1 MYRQEAPRS
10 LIFVVQAV
18 LESISPE
25 NGAPAGVEKPA
36 PPQAVVPAAVVYL
49 SESPVGQVVVVVL
62 DVDVVVDVDELVLD
76 EDEVELD
83 VDVLVLDEDEVE
95 LDVDELVLD
104 EDEVE
109 LDVDAVVVDDV
120 VVVVTGA
127 DVLVVDDVLV
137 VVTGA
142 DVLVV
147 DDVLVVVTGADVLV
161 VDDVL
166 VVVAPPQSWKQHEHE
181 EETVPPIAAQA
192 AALLALA
199 QLGGPGSMQVTPL
212 LPHAVPWASQ
222 LVSSVSHVFERLEEL
237 LLTHRWKAPLG
248 LSIHC
253 CPEVQQF
260 DCIAPCTEQ
269 R

>member
-1 MYRQEAPRS
+1 MLALPPPMYRQEAPRS
-10 LIFVVQAV
+10 LIFVKPPEQAV
-18 LESISPE
+18 VLSISPE

-83 VDVLVLDEDEVE
+83 VDVLVLD
-95 LDVDELVLD
+95 VDELVLD

-109 LDVDAVVVDDV
+109 LDVD
-120 VVVVTGA
+120 
-127 DVLVVDDVLV
+127 VLVLV
-137 VVTGA
+137 
-142 DVLVV
+142 
-147 DDVLVVVTGADVLV
+147 
-161 VDDVL
+161 

-192 AALLALA
+192 AALLALV

-222 LVSSVSHVFERLEEL
+222 LCSSVSHVFERLEEL

-253 CPEVQQF
+253 PEAQQF
-260 DCIAPCTEQ
+260 DCTAPCTEQ

>member
-1 MYRQEAPRS
+1 LVWVDVAD
-10 LIFVVQAV
+10 VVTA
-18 LESISPE
+18 
-25 NGAPAGVEKPA
+25 AGV
-36 PPQAVVPAAVVYL
+36 
-49 SESPVGQVVVVVL
+49 
-62 DVDVVVDVDELVLD
+62 
-76 EDEVELD
+76 DEVVAVRDD
-83 VDVLVLDEDEVE
+83 VAAADVLVVYH
-95 LDVDELVLD
+95 VL
-104 EDEVE
+104 
-109 LDVDAVVVDDV
+109 VVVA
-120 VVVVTGA
+120 GA

-222 LVSSVSHVFERLEEL
+222 LCSSVSHVFERLEEL

-253 CPEVQQF
+253 P
-260 DCIAPCTEQ
+260 A
-269 R
+269 

>member
-1 MYRQEAPRS
+1 MLALPPPMYRQEAPRS
-10 LIFVVQAV
+10 LIFVKPPEQAV
-18 LESISPE
+18 VLSISPE

-95 LDVDELVLD
+95 LDVD
-104 EDEVE
+104 
-109 LDVDAVVVDDV
+109 
-120 VVVVTGA
+120 
-127 DVLVVDDVLV
+127 
-137 VVTGA
+137 
-142 DVLVV
+142 VLVV

-192 AALLALA
+192 AALLALV

-222 LVSSVSHVFERLEEL
+222 LCSSVSHVFERPEEL

-253 CPEVQQF
+253 PEAQQF
-260 DCIAPCTEQ
+260 DCTAPCTEQ

>member
-10 LIFVVQAV
+10 LIFVKPPEQAV
-18 LESISPE
+18 VLSISPE

-83 VDVLVLDEDEVE
+83 VDVLVLD
-95 LDVDELVLD
+95 VDELVLD

-109 LDVDAVVVDDV
+109 LDVDEVVLDEDEVELDADGVVVDDV
-120 VVVVTGA
+120 V
-127 DVLVVDDVLV
+127 
-137 VVTGA
+137 
-142 DVLVV
+142 
-147 DDVLVVVTGADVLV
+147 VVVTGADVLV

-192 AALLALA
+192 AALLALV

-222 LVSSVSHVFERLEEL
+222 LCSSVWHVFERLEEL

-253 CPEVQQF
+253 PEAQQF
-260 DCIAPCTEQ
+260 DCTAACTEQ

>member
-1 MYRQEAPRS
+1 
-10 LIFVVQAV
+10 
-18 LESISPE
+18 
-25 NGAPAGVEKPA
+25 
-36 PPQAVVPAAVVYL
+36 
-49 SESPVGQVVVVVL
+49 
-62 DVDVVVDVDELVLD
+62 
-76 EDEVELD
+76 
-83 VDVLVLDEDEVE
+83 
-95 LDVDELVLD
+95 
-104 EDEVE
+104 
-109 LDVDAVVVDDV
+109 
-120 VVVVTGA
+120 
-127 DVLVVDDVLV
+127 VLVVDDVLV

-222 LVSSVSHVFERLEEL
+222 LCSSVSHVFERLEEL

-253 CPEVQQF
+253 PEAQHF
-260 DCIAPCTEQ
+260 DCTAPCTEQ

>member
-10 LIFVVQAV
+10 LIFVKPPEQAV
-18 LESISPE
+18 VLSISPE

-83 VDVLVLDEDEVE
+83 VDVLVLD
-95 LDVDELVLD
+95 VDELVLD

-109 LDVDAVVVDDV
+109 LDVDVLVLDDVDDV
-120 VVVVTGA
+120 VTGALVDVDVLVLDVVTGVLVDVDVL
-127 DVLVVDDVLV
+127 DVLV
-137 VVTGA
+137 
-142 DVLVV
+142 
-147 DDVLVVVTGADVLV
+147 
-161 VDDVL
+161 

-192 AALLALA
+192 AALLALV
-199 QLGGPGSMQVTPL
+199 QLGGPGSIQVTPL

-222 LVSSVSHVFERLEEL
+222 LCSSVWHVFERLEEL

-253 CPEVQQF
+253 PEAQQF
-260 DCIAPCTEQ
+260 DCTAPCTEQ

>member
-1 MYRQEAPRS
+1 MLALPPPMYRQEAPRS
-10 LIFVVQAV
+10 LIFVKPPEQAV
-18 LESISPE
+18 VLSISPE

-83 VDVLVLDEDEVE
+83 VDVLVLD
-95 LDVDELVLD
+95 VDELVLD

-109 LDVDAVVVDDV
+109 LDV
-120 VVVVTGA
+120 
-127 DVLVVDDVLV
+127 
-137 VVTGA
+137 

-192 AALLALA
+192 AALLALV

-222 LVSSVSHVFERLEEL
+222 LCSSVSHVFERLEEL

-253 CPEVQQF
+253 PEAQQF
-260 DCIAPCTEQ
+260 DCTAPCTEQ

>member
-10 LIFVVQAV
+10 LIFVKPPEQAV
-18 LESISPE
+18 VLSISPE

-83 VDVLVLDEDEVE
+83 VDVLVLD
-95 LDVDELVLD
+95 VDELVLD

-109 LDVDAVVVDDV
+109 LDVD
-120 VVVVTGA
+120 
-127 DVLVVDDVLV
+127 VLVVDDVLV
-137 VVTGA
+137 VVTVAHVLVEADVVAVVVGA

-192 AALLALA
+192 AALLALV

-222 LVSSVSHVFERLEEL
+222 LCSSVSHVFERPEES

-253 CPEVQQF
+253 PEAQQF
-260 DCIAPCTEQ
+260 DCTAPCTEQ

>member
-10 LIFVVQAV
+10 LIFVAPPEQAV
-18 LESISPE
+18 VLSISPE

-83 VDVLVLDEDEVE
+83 VDVLVLDD
-95 LDVDELVLD
+95 
-104 EDEVE
+104 
-109 LDVDAVVVDDV
+109 VDDV
-120 VVVVTGA
+120 VTGALVDVDVLEVVV
-127 DVLVVDDVLV
+127 
-137 VVTGA
+137 
-142 DVLVV
+142 
-147 DDVLVVVTGADVLV
+147 
-161 VDDVL
+161 
-166 VVVAPPQSWKQHEHE
+166 VVVAAPQAWQQHEHE

-222 LVSSVSHVFERLEEL
+222 LCSSVSHVFERLEEL

-248 LSIHC
+248 LLIHC
-253 CPEVQQF
+253 PEAQQF
-260 DCIAPCTEQ
+260 DCTALCTEQ

>member
-1 MYRQEAPRS
+1 MLALPPPMYRQEAPRS
-10 LIFVVQAV
+10 LIFVTPPEQAV
-18 LESISPE
+18 VLSISPE

-83 VDVLVLDEDEVE
+83 VDVLVLD
-95 LDVDELVLD
+95 VDELVLD

-109 LDVDAVVVDDV
+109 LDV
-120 VVVVTGA
+120 
-127 DVLVVDDVLV
+127 
-137 VVTGA
+137 

-192 AALLALA
+192 AALLALV

-222 LVSSVSHVFERLEEL
+222 LCSSVSHVFERPEEL

-253 CPEVQQF
+253 PEAQQF
-260 DCIAPCTEQ
+260 DCTAA
-269 R
+269 

>member
-1 MYRQEAPRS
+1 
-10 LIFVVQAV
+10 V
-18 LESISPE
+18 LSISPE

-83 VDVLVLDEDEVE
+83 VDVLVLD
-95 LDVDELVLD
+95 VDELVLD

-109 LDVDAVVVDDV
+109 LDV
-120 VVVVTGA
+120 

-192 AALLALA
+192 AALLALV

-222 LVSSVSHVFERLEEL
+222 LCSSVWHVFERLEEL

-253 CPEVQQF
+253 PEAQQF
-260 DCIAPCTEQ
+260 DCTAACTEQ

>member
-10 LIFVVQAV
+10 LIFVKPPEQAV
-18 LESISPE
+18 VLSISPE

-83 VDVLVLDEDEVE
+83 VDVLVLDVDELV
-95 LDVDELVLD
+95 LDEDELVLD

-109 LDVDAVVVDDV
+109 LDV
-120 VVVVTGA
+120 
-127 DVLVVDDVLV
+127 
-137 VVTGA
+137 

-192 AALLALA
+192 AALLALV

-222 LVSSVSHVFERLEEL
+222 LCSSVSHVFERPEEL

-253 CPEVQQF
+253 PEAQQF
-260 DCIAPCTEQ
+260 DCTAPCTEQ

>member
-10 LIFVVQAV
+10 LIFVKP
-18 LESISPE
+18 PE
-25 NGAPAGVEKPA
+25 QDVGLASAPEKGAPAGVEKPA
-36 PPQAVVPAAVVYL
+36 PPQAVVRAAVVYL

-83 VDVLVLDEDEVE
+83 VDVLVLDVDELVLDEDEVE

-109 LDVDAVVVDDV
+109 LDV
-120 VVVVTGA
+120 

-192 AALLALA
+192 AALLALV

-222 LVSSVSHVFERLEEL
+222 LCSSVWHVFERLEEL

-253 CPEVQQF
+253 PEAQQF
-260 DCIAPCTEQ
+260 DCTAPCTEQ

>member
-10 LIFVVQAV
+10 LIFVKPPEQAV
-18 LESISPE
+18 VLSISPE

-83 VDVLVLDEDEVE
+83 VDVLVLD
-95 LDVDELVLD
+95 VDELVLD

-109 LDVDAVVVDDV
+109 LDV
-120 VVVVTGA
+120 

-166 VVVAPPQSWKQHEHE
+166 VVVAPAQSWKQHEHE

-192 AALLALA
+192 AALLALV

-222 LVSSVSHVFERLEEL
+222 LCSSVWHVFERLEEL

-253 CPEVQQF
+253 SEAQQF
-260 DCIAPCTEQ
+260 DCTAPCTAQ

>member
-1 MYRQEAPRS
+1 MLALPPPMYRQEAPRS
-10 LIFVVQAV
+10 LIFVKPPEQAV
-18 LESISPE
+18 VLSISPE

-83 VDVLVLDEDEVE
+83 VDVLVLDVDELVLDEDEVE

-109 LDVDAVVVDDV
+109 LDV
-120 VVVVTGA
+120 
-127 DVLVVDDVLV
+127 
-137 VVTGA
+137 

-192 AALLALA
+192 AALLALV

-222 LVSSVSHVFERLEEL
+222 LCSSVSHVFERLEEL

-253 CPEVQQF
+253 PEAQQF
-260 DCIAPCTEQ
+260 DCTAA
-269 R
+269 

>member
-10 LIFVVQAV
+10 LIFVKPPEQAV
-18 LESISPE
+18 VLSISPE

-83 VDVLVLDEDEVE
+83 VDVLVLDD
-95 LDVDELVLD
+95 
-104 EDEVE
+104 
-109 LDVDAVVVDDV
+109 VDDV
-120 VVVVTGA
+120 VTGA
-127 DVLVVDDVLV
+127 LVDVDVLVLV
-137 VVTGA
+137 VVAGA
-142 DVLVV
+142 LVDVDVLDVLV
-147 DDVLVVVTGADVLV
+147 
-161 VDDVL
+161 

-192 AALLALA
+192 AALLALV

-222 LVSSVSHVFERLEEL
+222 LCSSVWHVFERLEEL

-253 CPEVQQF
+253 PEAQQF
-260 DCIAPCTEQ
+260 DCTAACTEQ